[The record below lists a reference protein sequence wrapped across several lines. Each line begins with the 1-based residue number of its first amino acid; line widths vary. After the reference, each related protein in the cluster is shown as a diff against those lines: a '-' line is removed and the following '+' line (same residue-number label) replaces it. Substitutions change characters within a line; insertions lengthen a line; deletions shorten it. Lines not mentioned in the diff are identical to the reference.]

1 MRLSIA
7 TLTISVL
14 ALPPAA
20 SAQTAAP
27 LAEAAGKPYDQ
38 VANCL
43 MKRTT
48 SPQFKV
54 WPLVYVPPRR
64 EALVNIWLRGHEYD
78 PPIAFFRVVED
89 GGMTR
94 ISLERKGPAGPS
106 QAAAESAA
114 KQCLQ

>member
-1 MRLSIA
+1 MRPLLA
-7 TLTISVL
+7 VLTIAAL
-14 ALPPAA
+14 ALSPAA
-20 SAQTAAP
+20 FAQNTIP

-78 PPIAFFRVVED
+78 PPIAFFRVVEN

-94 ISLERKGPAGPS
+94 VTLERKGTAGPS

-114 KQCLQ
+114 KQCLL